1 MNGLKVSE
9 GNLANLL
16 VSDNLKYKNIG
27 TSFKS
32 VLSDELTVVET
43 FDDMW
48 NSTIGNYFGQY
59 SQIFYHVMDALSISQ
74 EIWTHNDFPYEK
86 FLTNEVDMS
95 VLDWKPTRNN
105 PSQLDSDV
113 QSKLTTTL
121 GKHSIIIPPELD
133 EKLKTDHD
141 LRKKVLANVEDIY
154 KFHKQPPTFK
164 MPGVKEYGTKIYGSV
179 TILNDE
185 GDVENCVVT
194 SGGTIMGPD
203 EETLRQIEV
212 ERIKKLKRK
221 EFNTELL
228 EQAQIHYLMN
238 RDLIL
243 SNLNSTALL

>member
-9 GNLANLL
+9 GNLSNLL
-16 VSDNLKYKNIG
+16 VSDNPQYKNIS

-32 VLSDELTVVET
+32 MLSDELTGVET

-48 NSTIGNYFGQY
+48 KSTLGNYFGQS
-59 SQIFYHVMDALSISQ
+59 SQIFYHVVDASSISH
-74 EIWTHNDFPYEK
+74 EVWTHNDFPYEK
-86 FLTNEVDMS
+86 FLTNEVDVS
-95 VLDWKPTRNN
+95 VLNWKPTRSN

-113 QSKLTTTL
+113 QSKLTATL

-133 EKLKTDHD
+133 EKLKTDSA

-154 KFHKQPPTFK
+154 KFHKQPPAFK
-164 MPGVKEYGTKIYGSV
+164 MPGVKEYETKIYGSV
-179 TILNDE
+179 TILNAE

-212 ERIKKLKRK
+212 ERRRKLKRK
-221 EFNTELL
+221 EFNAELL
-228 EQAQIHYLMN
+228 EQAQINYLMN

-243 SNLNSTALL
+243 FDLNSTALV

>member
-9 GNLANLL
+9 YNLSNLL
-16 VSDNLKYKNIG
+16 VSDNPQYKDIG

-32 VLSDELTVVET
+32 MLSDELTVVET

-48 NSTIGNYFGQY
+48 QSKLGNYFGQS
-59 SQIFYHVMDALSISQ
+59 SQNFYHVMDASSISQ
-74 EIWTHNDFPYEK
+74 EVWTHNDFPYEK
-86 FLTNEVDMS
+86 FLTNKVDVS
-95 VLDWKPTRNN
+95 VLNWKPTRAN

-113 QSKLTTTL
+113 QSKLTATL
-121 GKHSIIIPPELD
+121 GKHSIIVPPELD
-133 EKLKTDHD
+133 EKLKNDSA

-154 KFHKQPPTFK
+154 KFHKQPPAFK

-179 TILNDE
+179 TILNAE

-194 SGGTIMGPD
+194 SGGTVMGPD
-203 EETLRQIEV
+203 EDTLRQIEI
-212 ERIKKLKRK
+212 ERRRKLKRK
-221 EFNTELL
+221 EFNVELL

-243 SNLNSTALL
+243 SDLNGNISV